1 MKTHPTKGK
10 HAPGAR
16 WWRRDYK
23 SAGCTIELMRC
34 SVYGTR
40 RAVVVAGGKRRT
52 GYAFVRLPTWQGV
65 PLLRE
70 ENLEDSP
77 VRPSPPSG

>member
-1 MKTHPTKGK
+1 VKTHPTKGK

-16 WWRRDYK
+16 WWRRYYH

-34 SVYGTR
+34 PGPGMLRVLVLGHK
-40 RAVVVAGGKRRT
+40 KRRT
-52 GYAFVRLPTWQGV
+52 GYARVRLPTWQGV

-77 VRPSPPSG
+77 VRSSPPLG

>member
-34 SVYGTR
+34 PGPGRLRVLVLGH
-40 RAVVVAGGKRRT
+40 KERRT
-52 GYAFVRLPTWQGV
+52 GYASVRLPTFQGV
-65 PLLRE
+65 PLLYE
-70 ENLEDSP
+70 KNLEDSP
-77 VRPSPPSG
+77 VRPTPPPG